1 MNEREEYLRHIAKR
15 IIGKV
20 RSVSYEEAMDQY
32 ARQVLRFAAHIRRQ
46 QVIDELKR
54 ACGVTGN
61 SNLPR

>member
-20 RSVSYEEAMDQY
+20 RSVSYEEAN